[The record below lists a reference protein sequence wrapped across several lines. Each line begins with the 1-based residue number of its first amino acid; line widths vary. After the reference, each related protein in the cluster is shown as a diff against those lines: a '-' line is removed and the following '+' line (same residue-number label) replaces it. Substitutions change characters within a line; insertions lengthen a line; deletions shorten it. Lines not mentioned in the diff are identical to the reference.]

1 MKDSMYHNPMRE
13 NVYDVPKLCI
23 EQCKKIEADSRMI
36 LTTPEIFELR
46 RILITGCGDSYAA
59 GLAMKPALEE
69 LTGLPVEVLPAMQVA
84 RYVGKDTFGKKKS
97 TLVIAVSNSGKV
109 SRVAEAFERAERLG
123 GLTLAITGNP
133 ESPLAKAAQKQVPL
147 AIPPFAAGSA
157 NGVRSYLISMLS
169 LLLVGIR
176 IGEVKLRYMMT
187 DSQAYRDEVCRYA
200 KCFSESLETIDEQI
214 LRLAQENADKISFE
228 FLGSGGN
235 YGTAWFGHAKII
247 EASGD
252 FASHNDLESW
262 MHLNCFSKELE
273 GRCTVIVSNEEGPD
287 RSRAAET
294 ADTIGKMKGSLL
306 VVTDSQDMELPEKA
320 ERIYIPKC
328 KYDWMSPLL
337 NYLPAALFAGYI
349 SKLKEE
355 TYGRSGQKDW
365 EAVADIQLI
374 TGSKMEQI

>member
-13 NVYDVPKLCI
+13 NAYDVPELCI

-59 GLAMKPALEE
+59 GVAMKTALEE

-84 RYVGKDTFGKKKS
+84 RYTGKDTFGKKKS

-147 AIPPFAAGSA
+147 TIPPFAAGGA

-187 DSQAYRDEVCRYA
+187 DSQNYRDEVCRYA
-200 KCFSESLETIDEQI
+200 KCFSESLEEIDEQI
-214 LRLAQENADKISFE
+214 LRLAQENVDKISFE

-252 FASHNDLESW
+252 FAAHNDLESW
-262 MHLNCFSKELE
+262 MHLNCFSRELE
-273 GRCTVIVSNEEGPD
+273 RRCTVIISNEEGPD
-287 RSRAAET
+287 KSRATET
-294 ADTIGKMKGSLL
+294 TDTIGKMKGSLL
-306 VVTDSQDMELPEKA
+306 VITDSQDMELPVKA
-320 ERIYIPKC
+320 ERICIPKC

-337 NYLPAALFAGYI
+337 NYLPLALFAGYI

-374 TGSKMEQI
+374 TGSKIEQI